1 MSVKK
6 LCEKYG
12 FISEDIIHHIKIKSK
27 FDVWYIE
34 KGLDYSKKEIDL
46 YHENP
51 INRQEFRKRITDRNN
66 FNINQNC
73 IWHKQVDYKMTLE
86 EVFEYISG
94 HDKKY
99 FS

>member
-1 MSVKK
+1 MSVAK

-12 FISEDIIHHIKIKSK
+12 FTHDLILGFIKIKSK
-27 FDVWYIE
+27 FDIWYIE
-34 KGLDYSKKEIDL
+34 KGVNFKEREIEL

-51 INRQEFRKRITDRNN
+51 IDRQEFRRRITDRNN

-73 IWHKQVDYKMTLE
+73 IWHKQKTPLMNIE

-99 FS
+99 FE